1 MKNNPFYEY
10 DYGRKKNNIRVISS
24 NKYLQDQNSV
34 VVINSTESKIYSTE
48 SIAFHEFSTRAAPF
62 VGSHQIFWRKGT
74 QNDSWL
80 SLHQNNTKFADTSQ
94 EIVHRRRKSYFN
106 NFENCHFG
114 FSPVVLNS
122 CWWPVIFA
130 KKQRV
135 QLHFLER
142 QLYCLLACCLTMGK
156 W

>member
-1 MKNNPFYEY
+1 MNMMMGEE
-10 DYGRKKNNIRVISS
+10 KNNIRVISS

-34 VVINSTESKIYSTE
+34 DVINSTESKIYSTE

-94 EIVHRRRKSYFN
+94 EIVHCRKKSYFN
-106 NFENCHFG
+106 NCEWCHLG
-114 FSPVVLNS
+114 FSPLVPNS
-122 CWWPVIFA
+122 W
-130 KKQRV
+130 
-135 QLHFLER
+135 
-142 QLYCLLACCLTMGK
+142 
-156 W
+156 